1 MIVRPKVDAYAED
14 HSSPETTRL
23 ADLAEETRKVSEM
36 PYMMV
41 GPVEGHLLA
50 MLVRMLAPSLVVE
63 IGTFT
68 GYSALAMAEALP
80 PGGRLVSCEID
91 PANAEIAQR
100 HIALSP
106 WADRVEIRVGPALT
120 TLADLPGPFDF
131 VFVDADKTGYSDYYE
146 AVLPK
151 LSDRAL
157 LAVDNT
163 LHLGQVVSDT
173 DQSADTC
180 AIRAFNEKVRDD
192 PRVEQVVLTLR
203 QGLTLIRR
211 LPAPEG
217 M

>member
-1 MIVRPKVDAYAED
+1 MIVRPKVEFYAET

-23 ADLAEETRKVSEM
+23 AELADETREASEM

-41 GPVEGHLLA
+41 GPVEGRLLA
-50 MLVRMLAPSLVVE
+50 MLVRMLRPALVVE

-91 PANAEIAQR
+91 PVNAEIARR
-100 HIALSP
+100 HIAASP
-106 WADRVEIRVGPALT
+106 WADQVEIRVGPALT

-131 VFVDADKTGYSDYYE
+131 VFIDADKTGYIEYYE

-151 LSDRAL
+151 LGDRAM

-163 LHLGQVVSDT
+163 LHLGQVVAESDQSSDT
-173 DQSADTC
+173 S
-180 AIRAFNEKVRDD
+180 AIRAFNERVRDD

-203 QGLTLIRR
+203 QGVTLIRR
-211 LPAPEG
+211 LIDAAS
-217 M
+217 